1 MLNLRVT
8 IDSRSG
14 FCFGVVKAINRA
26 EESLAPGRPVYSL
39 GSIVHNEEEV
49 ARLKTSGLI
58 PIKHADLEQIHGSKI
73 LIRAH
78 GEAPE
83 TYGLLKKNNNEII
96 DATCPIVLKIQERV
110 KRSAEAGEFVLLFG
124 KPDHPEVI
132 GLAGQ
137 AHGRV
142 LVFANF
148 EDLDLAA
155 LPRKITLFSQTT
167 MPLESFYSVRDQL
180 IESGFDVAVQDTVC
194 RHVSGRK
201 TELREF
207 SRNHD
212 AIVFIA
218 GSESSNGK
226 VLFAICAEANI
237 RSHKVSSTDQID
249 PRWFNPG
256 ESVGICGATSTPQWQ
271 MEEAARKIGMM

>member
-14 FCFGVVKAINRA
+14 FCFGVVKAIGRA
-26 EESLAPGRPVYSL
+26 EKSLAPGRPVYSL

-49 ARLKTSGLI
+49 SRLKTSGLI
-58 PIKHADLEQIHGSKI
+58 PIKHADLEQIHDSKI

-78 GEAPE
+78 GEPPE
-83 TYGLLKKNNNEII
+83 TYELINKNNNEII
-96 DATCPIVLKIQERV
+96 DATCPIVLKIQDRI
-110 KRSAEAGEFVLLFG
+110 KRSTDAGEFVLLFG

-137 AHGRV
+137 TNGQA

-148 EDLDLAA
+148 EDIDLDT
-155 LPRKITLFSQTT
+155 LPGKLTLFSQTT
-167 MPLESFYSVRDQL
+167 MSLDAFYSVRDQL
-180 IESGFDVAVQDTVC
+180 IARGFEVNMQDTVC
-194 RHVSGRK
+194 RHVSGRRAD
-201 TELREF
+201 LREF
-207 SRNHD
+207 AGNHD
-212 AIVFIA
+212 VIVFVA

-226 VLFAICAEANI
+226 VLFAVCAEANA
-237 RSHKVSSTDQID
+237 RSHKVSSADEIE
-249 PRWFNPG
+249 PHWFNPG

-271 MEEAARKIGMM
+271 MEEAARKLRMI

>member
-58 PIKHADLEQIHGSKI
+58 PIKHADLEQIHDSKI

-78 GEAPE
+78 GEPPE
-83 TYGLLKKNNNEII
+83 TYELLKKNNNEII
-96 DATCPIVLKIQERV
+96 DATCPIVLKIQDRI
-110 KRSAEAGEFVLLFG
+110 KRSTDAGEFVLLFG

-137 AHGRV
+137 TNGRAV
-142 LVFANF
+142 VFAKY
-148 EDLDLAA
+148 EDLYLEA
-155 LPRKITLFSQTT
+155 LPRKLTLYSQTT
-167 MPLESFYSVRDQL
+167 MSLDAFNSVKDRL
-180 IESGFDVAVQDTVC
+180 IAHGFEVKVQDTVC
-194 RHVSGRK
+194 RHVSGRRA
-201 TELREF
+201 ELREF
-207 SRNHD
+207 AANQD
-212 AIVFIA
+212 VIVFVA

-226 VLFAICAEANI
+226 VLFAVCADANP
-237 RSHKVSSTDQID
+237 RSHKVSSAGEIQ

-271 MEEAARKIGMM
+271 MEEAMQVVERL